1 MKKLLSIIFL
11 SLLLSGN
18 AYSFT
23 KKEIYFQPSCSFLKI
38 SLIKSLI
45 GEPKLKL
52 FESGPNY
59 IDPWYSEEAIHW
71 YSDDN
76 HMIFSS
82 LVAYTSKKPL
92 DLFIFKLGR
101 SEPINLNVI
110 YLPFISEADY
120 LDFIGYKKNTPLFNL
135 SSDRIKDILKIK
147 SNQLGNLLDKEI
159 INNDSISFYAP
170 DYGLKE
176 YREYCEIELEVVEK
190 PKKLF

>member
-1 MKKLLSIIFL
+1 MKKILAVIVL
-11 SLLLSGN
+11 SLLFSGN
-18 AYSFT
+18 AYSFL
-23 KKEIYFQPSCSFLKI
+23 KKEIYFQPSCGFSNIL
-38 SLIKSLI
+38 LIKPLV

-52 FESGPNY
+52 FESGSNY
-59 IDPWYSEEAIHW
+59 IEPWYSEEAIHW

-92 DLFIFKLGR
+92 DLFIFKLR
-101 SEPINLNVI
+101 RNEPIDLDVI
-110 YLPFISEADY
+110 YLTFISEADY

-135 SSDRIKDILKIK
+135 NSDRIKNILNIK
-147 SNQLGNLLDKEI
+147 SNQLGNLLNKEI
-159 INNDSISFYAP
+159 INNDGISFYAL

-176 YREYCEIELEVVEK
+176 YGKYCEIKLEVVEK

>member
-1 MKKLLSIIFL
+1 MKKLLGIFL
-11 SLLLSGN
+11 VIFLFSGN

-23 KKEIYFQPSCSFLKI
+23 KKEIYFQPACFFAEIL
-38 SLIKSLI
+38 LIKPLI

-52 FESGPNY
+52 FELLSNY

-71 YSDDN
+71 YSNDK

-82 LVAYTSKKPL
+82 LVPYTSKKPL
-92 DLFIFKLGR
+92 DLFIFKLKR
-101 SEPINLNVI
+101 SEPINLDVI

-135 SSDRIKDILKIK
+135 NSDRIKDILKIK
-147 SNQLGNLLDKEI
+147 SNQLGNLLNKEI

-176 YREYCEIELEVVEK
+176 YGKYCEIELEVVEK
-190 PKKLF
+190 PKKIF